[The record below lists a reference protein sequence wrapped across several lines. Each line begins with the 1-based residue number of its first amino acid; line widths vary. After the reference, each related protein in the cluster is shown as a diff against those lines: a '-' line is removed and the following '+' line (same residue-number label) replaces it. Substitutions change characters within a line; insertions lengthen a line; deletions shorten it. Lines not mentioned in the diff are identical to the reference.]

1 MTSWLV
7 LLKDAAANWV
17 KHKDARQ
24 GAALAYY
31 SMFSLGPL
39 MVIAIAISG
48 LVFGQEAVRGEVGS
62 QLKGLLGDVGAQAV
76 EAMLAGASKPQQ
88 GIVATV
94 LGMGTLLFAAV
105 GVVVQLKDALNTV
118 WEVEPPK
125 NGGIWP
131 FVRTYL
137 ASLAG
142 VLAVGFLLLLSPLL
156 TTALSAGGKYFAS
169 YLPGS
174 ALLIVGSLVS
184 FGVITLLS
192 AMMFKWL
199 PDIPVKWRNVWLGAA
214 ITAVLFEIG
223 KFLIGLYIGKQALES
238 TYGAAASLVVLL
250 IWIYYSSQIV
260 LMGAEFTQVHAKSY
274 GSLKIKDWPSSA
286 ELSENRSS
294 DPVQAGV
301 RRNPFAATAL
311 ALGVGWLLAR
321 MRDERA
327 GGQDNA

>member
-7 LLKDAAANWV
+7 LLKEAAANWV

-31 SMFSLGPL
+31 SIFSLGPL
-39 MVIAIAISG
+39 MVIAIAISS

-94 LGMGTLLFAAV
+94 LGVGTLLFAAV

-142 VLAVGFLLLLSPLL
+142 VLAVGFLLLVSLLL
-156 TTALSAGGKYFAS
+156 TTALSAGSKYFAP
-169 YLPGS
+169 YLPEA
-174 ALLIVGSLVS
+174 ALLIVGSFVS
-184 FGVITLLS
+184 FGVITLLF

-199 PDIPVKWRNVWLGAA
+199 PDTPVKWRNVWLGAA
-214 ITAVLFEIG
+214 ITAALFEVG

-260 LMGAEFTQVHAKSY
+260 LMGAEFTQVHTKIYA
-274 GSLKIKDWPSSA
+274 SLKMRDR
-286 ELSENRSS
+286 LSLAGQSEDRSN

-301 RRNPFAATAL
+301 RRSPYAATAL
-311 ALGVGWLLAR
+311 ALGAGWLLGR

-327 GGQDNA
+327 GNPEA